1 MNIELVGLPCS
12 GKTTMVKQIMAET
25 SRFRKA
31 RFRHKLL
38 SLLLNPKVLIH
49 LIRLT
54 IRIYKKNV
62 SLMAS
67 LSRSI
72 QLMPLPE
79 AQHLISDEGVI
90 VYASAIGMDPTNT
103 DFDYLG
109 NTRPTLYMF
118 LEPSEDVLHKQM
130 AKRGR
135 KGIEYSPS
143 QKNYKVS
150 FKERLTC
157 FENWKAYLKKNGS
170 EYIVFSDFEDA
181 KLRLTVRD
189 FVAERF

>member
-12 GKTTMVKQIMAET
+12 GKTTMVHQIMAET
-25 SRFRKA
+25 NLFRKA
-31 RFRHKLL
+31 RIRHKLL
-38 SLLLNPKVLIH
+38 SVLLNPRILIH

-54 IRIYKKNV
+54 IRICKKNP
-62 SLMAS
+62 SPMAS
-67 LSRSI
+67 LRRSI

-79 AQHLISDEGVI
+79 AQYLISEEGII

-103 DFDYLG
+103 DFRYLK
-109 NTRPTLYMF
+109 NTRATLYIF
-118 LEPSEDVLHKQM
+118 LEPSETILHKQM

-135 KGIEYSPS
+135 LGIEYSPS
-143 QKNYKVS
+143 EAHYKVS

-181 KLRLTVRD
+181 KLCLTVKD
-189 FVAERF
+189 FIAERL